1 LHSNGSLIQIADSRS
16 EPHIQGLDGVTER
29 RPLTHHEILRL
40 IEPFTRRGR
49 HVDLAA
55 SDRTER
61 RLSFKSIVH
70 GDAEVSDGAKVLD
83 GAAEIL
89 ELEDLRPNVWRLIR
103 KTTLR
108 TGETAKLVTEGT
120 DLGEL
125 LDRIE
130 SVPLQTHFAGVGD
143 VVLAQ
148 SYRLEPTARAPG
160 SPVMTVLTTAE
171 ARLDGLTMSI
181 KTSTA
186 KGFPTE
192 IELFPQED
200 QPHELPDDL
209 LAALGRDW
217 RVLRRRG
224 TGWIGT
230 LRAPGR
236 EPERSR
242 RIEAALERG
251 VAHLAQT
258 LAEPPRQFHQKF
270 ARARWGVAFRR
281 MVPLLGAVAL
291 LAGALAMVFIDVPQ
305 DSPLALMMFN
315 APPILLATLFTMQEM
330 PRLEIPAAP
339 RPSRAPSWFPGRAP
353 KVSPS
358 PEDPKNPED
367 IKAPENIES
376 SRNVSRNVLPSEV

>member
-1 LHSNGSLIQIADSRS
+1 
-16 EPHIQGLDGVTER
+16 VTER

-61 RLSFKSIVH
+61 RLLFKPIVH
-70 GDAEVSDGAKVLD
+70 DDEAGIRAGSTEVLQ
-83 GAAEIL
+83 
-89 ELEDLRPNVWRLIR
+89 LEDVRPNVWRLIR
-103 KTTLR
+103 KTTLP
-108 TGETAKLVTEGT
+108 TGETAKLVTEGS

-125 LDRIE
+125 LDDIE
-130 SVPLQTHFAGVGD
+130 SVALQTHFVAVGD
-143 VVLAQ
+143 VVLSR
-148 SYRLEPTARAPG
+148 SYRLDDAP
-160 SPVMTVLTTAE
+160 PVMALTTAE
-171 ARLDGLTMSI
+171 ARLSGLTMSV

-186 KGFPTE
+186 KGYPTE
-192 IELFPQED
+192 IELSPQED

-209 LAALGRDW
+209 LAALGWDW

-224 TGWIGT
+224 TGWVGP

-236 EPERSR
+236 EPDRSR

-281 MVPLLGAVAL
+281 MVPLLGAIAL
-291 LAGALAMVFIDVPQ
+291 FVGALAMVFIDVPQ

-315 APPILLATLFTMQEM
+315 APPILLALLFTMQEM
-330 PRLEIPAAP
+330 PRLEIPSAP
-339 RPSRAPSWFPGRAP
+339 RASSAPSWFPRPAQNAD
-353 KVSPS
+353 PS
-358 PEDPKNPED
+358 PEDGAD
-367 IKAPENIES
+367 PENVKS
-376 SRNVSRNVLPSEV
+376 PRKVVSRQNVLASEV